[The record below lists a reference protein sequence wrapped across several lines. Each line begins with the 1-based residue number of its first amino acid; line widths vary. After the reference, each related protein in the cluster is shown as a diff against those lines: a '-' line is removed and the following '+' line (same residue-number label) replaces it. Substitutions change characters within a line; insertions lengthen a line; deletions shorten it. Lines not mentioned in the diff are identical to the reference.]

1 MAVAGILLA
10 AALGGG
16 LLFIA
21 RCFSSVARKVAL
33 RMPAGGPMEGKTA
46 IITGANSGLGRATAA
61 ELLRQGARVIMAC
74 RDCGRAEEA
83 ARELRAEVGLCSRG
97 GGECRGELVVHELD
111 LASLRSVRSFC
122 QQVLKVRSGESRGG
136 VEEII
141 TPWVLSLLQEVHIS
155 APGSAEIGFL

>member
-1 MAVAGILLA
+1 MAAAGILLA

-33 RMPAGGPMEGKTA
+33 RMPAGRPMEGKTA

-122 QQVLKVRSGESRGG
+122 QQVLKEEPRLDVLINNAGIFQCPYMKTEDGFEMQAVRVES
-136 VEEII
+136 
-141 TPWVLSLLQEVHIS
+141 
-155 APGSAEIGFL
+155 